1 MPSAKRVNIVSLK
14 LVPEGSVLVWKC
26 SSCLRNLSKNKN
38 EWMKVFFVICRIVYL
53 WRGSEKRGRI
63 EMAKNTGENYRIGA
77 VKNRSQVY
85 NPKTDSWVK
94 RGEDG
99 RFMDVKTS
107 SNSPFKGV
115 RKEK

>member
-1 MPSAKRVNIVSLK
+1 MPSAKRVNIMSLK
-14 LVPEGSVLVWKC
+14 LVLEWSMLVWKC
-26 SSCLRNLSKNKN
+26 SACLRNLSRNKN
-38 EWMKVFFVICRIVYL
+38 ECMKVFFVICRNVYL
-53 WRGSEKRGRI
+53 WRGSEERGRI
-63 EMAKNTGENYRIGA
+63 EMSKNTGENYRIGA

-85 NPKTDSWVK
+85 NPKTHSWVK

-99 RFMDVKTS
+99 RFINVKTS